1 MAAQPSDMMRSIA
14 KPTRLILMQNSENGA
29 GQKDLL
35 EQSQQPKPAEEK
47 IENSNDVT
55 AAPVDDA
62 VIEVAPS
69 TQENETQAEGESV
82 TEGESVAA
90 DKPEAESTPVVED
103 KSETEGK
110 SETEDTPAVVDEA
123 EPVATPVT
131 TEVTPL
137 TEDSPSESV
146 ATESEPEPETAIE
159 SQPAEAPAPAADEV
173 PTLDKELSADKEP
186 AADKEPSAET
196 APATQAEPAEE
207 TVEAVPAEEKPEVP
221 KVAFSEFDLEPAL
234 AKAIE
239 KMGFT
244 HCTPIQAQ
252 SLRYT
257 LRGYDVTGKAQT
269 GTGKTAAFL
278 ITLINDMLKNPIK
291 ETRYAGEPRAIV
303 LAPTRELVIQI
314 ASDADLLCQGSG
326 LNVITLV
333 GGEDYAKQLKAV
345 DKAPVDII
353 VATPGRL
360 IDFLQHEHLYLGL
373 VELLVID
380 EADRMLDMGF
390 IPQVRNIVARTPH
403 KDCRQTLLFSATFTP
418 EILDLTTR
426 WAMDPVMIEIEPER
440 VATDTIEQIVYLV
453 TSEDKYKL
461 LYNLVSLQGSEKVI
475 IFSNRRDQVRKLA
488 DNLHR
493 NGIDCGMLS
502 GEIAQKKRIKT
513 LEDFRTGN
521 IKVLVATDVAG
532 RGLHI
537 DDVTHVINYTLP
549 EEAEDYVHRIGR
561 TGRAGASGTSIS
573 FACEE
578 DSFLLPNIEDKLGQ
592 KLRCVHPDTRL
603 LADAP
608 EFSRASHFK
617 EEGKGG
623 KSGRSGKGGGGSRS
637 RSGSRPRN
645 RNS

>member
-1 MAAQPSDMMRSIA
+1 
-14 KPTRLILMQNSENGA
+14 MQNSENDPS
-29 GQKDLL
+29 QKDSL
-35 EQSQQPKPAEEK
+35 EQPRQNKPADEQVEPSHD
-47 IENSNDVT
+47 ITSVPE
-55 AAPVDDA
+55 DA
-62 VIEVAPS
+62 
-69 TQENETQAEGESV
+69 
-82 TEGESVAA
+82 
-90 DKPEAESTPVVED
+90 KPVVEAEA
-103 KSETEGK
+103 ETET
-110 SETEDTPAVVDEA
+110 ETETEALQSGSDLPEKDAAPAKN
-123 EPVATPVT
+123 EP
-131 TEVTPL
+131 
-137 TEDSPSESV
+137 
-146 ATESEPEPETAIE
+146 
-159 SQPAEAPAPAADEV
+159 PAE
-173 PTLDKELSADKEP
+173 KEP
-186 AADKEPSAET
+186 AAEEEPSAKEVTSAKEAPSAKKEPSADK
-196 APATQAEPAEE
+196 APAEKEEPAAKEE
-207 TVEAVPAEEKPEVP
+207 PSAKQEPSENGGPVAEQDALAVKESVAQEAPSTIAEAASAAVVEKASADSQASAEEKETPVEKKAEAP
-221 KVAFSEFDLEPAL
+221 KVSFSEFDLEPAL

-278 ITLINDMLKNPIK
+278 ITLINDMLKNPIQGQ
-291 ETRYAGEPRAIV
+291 RYAGEPRAIV

-345 DKAPVDII
+345 DKGPVDIV

-418 EILDLTTR
+418 EIIDLTSR

-440 VATDTIEQIVYLV
+440 VATDTVEQIVYLV

-488 DNLHR
+488 DSLHR

-592 KLRCVHPDTRL
+592 KLPCVHPDDRL

-617 EEGKGG
+617 EEGKAG
-623 KSGRSGKGGGGSRS
+623 KGRSGKSGGSRNRSGSRS
-637 RSGSRPRN
+637 RPSR
-645 RNS
+645 S

>member
-1 MAAQPSDMMRSIA
+1 
-14 KPTRLILMQNSENGA
+14 MQNSDNDTSKNDAEHKSAKQNSLEENQQANEEVGA
-29 GQKDLL
+29 L
-35 EQSQQPKPAEEK
+35 
-47 IENSNDVT
+47 
-55 AAPVDDA
+55 
-62 VIEVAPS
+62 
-69 TQENETQAEGESV
+69 
-82 TEGESVAA
+82 
-90 DKPEAESTPVVED
+90 
-103 KSETEGK
+103 
-110 SETEDTPAVVDEA
+110 
-123 EPVATPVT
+123 
-131 TEVTPL
+131 
-137 TEDSPSESV
+137 
-146 ATESEPEPETAIE
+146 PETPDTGA
-159 SQPAEAPAPAADEV
+159 PAEAPIAGSEPVADTVDDKVEETAEAV
-173 PTLDKELSADKEP
+173 PTEETV
-186 AADKEPSAET
+186 AET
-196 APATQAEPAEE
+196 AEAIATEE
-207 TVEAVPAEEKPEVP
+207 TVAETAEATTEEAVEETAEKTAEVSATAAVAEQTVPVVAEPPVEADVEPEQNMEAPPAPKPP
-221 KVAFSEFDLEPAL
+221 KVAFSEFDLQPAL

-278 ITLINDMLKNPIK
+278 ITLINDMLTNPIQ
-291 ETRYAGEPRAIV
+291 EQRYAGEPRAIV

-314 ASDADLLCQGSG
+314 ASDADLLCHGSG

-345 DKAPVDII
+345 DKGPVDIV

-360 IDFLQHEHLYLGL
+360 IDFLQHEHLYLGM

-418 EILDLTTR
+418 EIIELTSR

-440 VATDTIEQIVYLV
+440 VATDTVEQIVYLV
-453 TSEDKYKL
+453 TTEDKYKL

-475 IFSNRRDQVRKLA
+475 VFSNRRDQVRKLA
-488 DNLHR
+488 DNLYR

-502 GEIAQKKRIKT
+502 GEVAQKKRIKT
-513 LEDFRTGN
+513 LEDFRTGTT
-521 IKVLVATDVAG
+521 KVLVATDVAG

-561 TGRAGASGTSIS
+561 TGRAGADGTSIS

-578 DSFLLPNIEDKLGQ
+578 DSFLLPNIEDKLGE
-592 KLRCVHPDTRL
+592 KLPCVHPDQRL
-603 LADAP
+603 LADPP

-617 EEGKGG
+617 DDDKSG
-623 KSGRSGKGGGGSRS
+623 KSGRSGKGGGARNRSGSRS
-637 RSGSRPRN
+637 RSRRS
-645 RNS
+645 

>member
-1 MAAQPSDMMRSIA
+1 
-14 KPTRLILMQNSENGA
+14 MQNSDNDA
-29 GQKDLL
+29 SQKNAS
-35 EQSQQPKPAEEK
+35 EQR
-47 IENSNDVT
+47 
-55 AAPVDDA
+55 VDKD
-62 VIEVAPS
+62 S
-69 TQENETQAEGESV
+69 RTETQATQ
-82 TEGESVAA
+82 TEKLATEPAVEVDVAA
-90 DKPEAESTPVVED
+90 DQNVEATPSIEPADEVASPLPDAKTEAEAYFTKEETSPEPEKEASPAPEPEPLPESAKATSAELED
-103 KSETEGK
+103 ESSQGEEEEA
-110 SETEDTPAVVDEA
+110 SPAVVEEA
-123 EPVATPVT
+123 
-131 TEVTPL
+131 
-137 TEDSPSESV
+137 SPSIGE
-146 ATESEPEPETAIE
+146 ET
-159 SQPAEAPAPAADEV
+159 SPAEN
-173 PTLDKELSADKEP
+173 
-186 AADKEPSAET
+186 KEPSPE
-196 APATQAEPAEE
+196 PVKATSAEPAEE
-207 TVEAVPAEEKPEVP
+207 EKVETAKVEAP
-221 KVAFSEFDLEPAL
+221 KVAFSEFDLQPAL

-291 ETRYAGEPRAIV
+291 EQRYAGEPRAIV

-314 ASDADLLCQGSG
+314 ASDADNLCHGSG

-345 DKAPVDII
+345 DKGPVDIV

-360 IDFLQHEHLYLGL
+360 IDFLQHEHLYLGM

-390 IPQVRNIVARTPH
+390 IPQVRNIVARTPQ

-453 TSEDKYKL
+453 TTEDKYKL

-475 IFSNRRDQVRKLA
+475 VFSNRRDQVRKLA
-488 DNLHR
+488 DNLYR

-592 KLRCVHPDTRL
+592 KLRCVHPDNRL
-603 LADAP
+603 LADTP
-608 EFSRASHFK
+608 EFSRASRFK
-617 EEGKGG
+617 DEDKAG
-623 KSGRSGKGGGGSRS
+623 KSGRSGKGGGSRS
-637 RSGSRPRN
+637 RSGSGSRSRN
-645 RNS
+645 RRS